1 MIGAQA
7 YYRNRGF
14 VLSSDRSSGRR
25 AFCTR
30 SEAKG
35 GTHSGAYRS
44 ENVGTSNHK
53 RGKTP
58 RRRKTKVSLAM
69 VISQGLVGP
78 KPIPIGGG
86 DGHTVNIP

>member
-30 SEAKG
+30 VEAKG
-35 GTHSGAYRS
+35 GNHGGAYRS
-44 ENVGTSNHK
+44 ENASTSNHK

-58 RRRKTKVSLAM
+58 RRRKTKVFFAM
-69 VISQGLVGP
+69 VISEELVGP
-78 KPIPIGGG
+78 KPIPNGGG